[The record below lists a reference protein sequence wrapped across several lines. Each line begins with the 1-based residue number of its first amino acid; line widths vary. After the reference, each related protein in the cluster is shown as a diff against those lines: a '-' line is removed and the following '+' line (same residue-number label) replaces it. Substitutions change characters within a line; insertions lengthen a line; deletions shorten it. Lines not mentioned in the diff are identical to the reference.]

1 MKIRDSFVCASV
13 LLIAL
18 VRVDLVF
25 SQTPIACK
33 NKCSEPPPQGGQK
46 QVIVD
51 ASKTGQR
58 IIKKYGTDDEVVVII
73 GKKNPYRYSYKTTIE
88 SRLLSEDLVRDFF
101 RTVEFPS
108 LKKIFPVPFRASK
121 RCDDANFVE
130 KIGEFQTLRQKL
142 RRQIGDVEILLKM
155 KEYAD
160 QYDAFL
166 EETLKSNI
174 GCESVCSK
182 GNALY
187 PKLTKLI
194 GYAAPQIEQDAL
206 NNVKNS
212 LEAAED
218 ALPTEENEQQES
230 CQKVLEG
237 KKAEYDNLNN
247 LFEFVGKFEES
258 KKHFK
263 ALKVVLEEVAEDPES
278 FNETVH
284 VPQSNQ
290 PTNTTLAVFRTDW
303 RDPNKKEETVVIVD
317 IDSGEVPLSL
327 SAGIG
332 FSTINDVE
340 IIRQTSLGDDMTTV
354 NTFGF
359 KSNSSFKPSG
369 VSILNG
375 HLFELGTKRPVTVGA
390 SGGLVVS
397 SRGGN
402 NQLEYILGPSLGFQN
417 NLIWMTFGFHAARVP
432 QLAGGF
438 SIGDRVPQGLQDP
451 LPVQRNFKLGFMYAL
466 TFKVR

>member
-1 MKIRDSFVCASV
+1 MRIRDFFLCA
-13 LLIAL
+13 LLLLMAL
-18 VRVDLVF
+18 VRADRLF
-25 SQTPIACK
+25 SQTPTACK
-33 NKCSEPPPQGGQK
+33 KKCSIPSLQGDQK
-46 QVIVD
+46 QLFVD

-73 GKKNPYRYSYKTTIE
+73 RNKNPYRYSYETTIE
-88 SRLLSEDLVRDFF
+88 SQPLSKGLVRDFF
-101 RTVEFPS
+101 QKVEFPS
-108 LKKIFPVPFRASK
+108 IEKLLPVPTKAIRSCGDTKFRNKISDFDRSK
-121 RCDDANFVE
+121 SE
-130 KIGEFQTLRQKL
+130 
-142 RRQIGDVEILLKM
+142 LLKQLGGVERLSTM

-160 QYDAFL
+160 QYNKFV
-166 EETLKSNI
+166 EMSSKPRI
-174 GCESVCSK
+174 GCKKLCEGGSCLV
-182 GNALY
+182 

-194 GYAAPQIEQDAL
+194 GYAAPQIEQNAL
-206 NNVKNS
+206 NKVENS
-212 LEAAED
+212 LAAARDELPKQEAGPD
-218 ALPTEENEQQES
+218 KL
-230 CQKVLEG
+230 CQVV
-237 KKAEYDNLNN
+237 LNN
-247 LFEFVGKFEES
+247 KEEEYKELTNLIQFIGEFEES
-258 KKHFK
+258 KKHFIE
-263 ALKVVLEEVAEDPES
+263 LKVVLEEVAENPES
-278 FNETVH
+278 FTETVH

-290 PTNTTLAVFRTDW
+290 PTNTTIAVLRTDR
-303 RDPNKKEETVVIVD
+303 RDAKKKEETVAIVD

-340 IIRQTSLGDDMTTV
+340 IIRQTSLGNEMMTV

-375 HLFELGTKRPVTVGA
+375 HLFEIGTKRPVTVGA

-397 SRGGN
+397 NRGGN
-402 NQLEYILGPSLGFQN
+402 NQLEYILGLSFGFQN
-417 NLIWMTFGFHAARVP
+417 NLIWMTFGFHAARVT

-451 LPVQRNFKLGFMYAL
+451 LPVQRNFRPGFMYAL